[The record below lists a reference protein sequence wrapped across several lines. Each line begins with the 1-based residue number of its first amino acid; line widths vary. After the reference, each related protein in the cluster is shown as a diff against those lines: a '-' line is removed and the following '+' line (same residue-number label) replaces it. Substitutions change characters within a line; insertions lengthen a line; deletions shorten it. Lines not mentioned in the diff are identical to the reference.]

1 ANKERAAGIAKSN
14 NDIVGHVNNGS
25 STSTIDG
32 LANEDANL
40 MIKLKFLTYKSLIF
54 ILVCPYQLRTFL
66 IRNGLSILF
75 KDGPAAYRAYYLR
88 QMKIWGTSAGK
99 QRELSKM
106 LDECLNSRAVYIRR
120 KCGNRQL
127 SSAIYL
133 SEAEPFLEQYAKR
146 SPENQALIGSAGN
159 LVKTED
165 FLAVVEGGVDEEG
178 DLATER
184 EEAPASLSP
193 SVKDTIQ
200 KTEGLI
206 VFFPGIPGCAKSAL
220 CKELLNTPGG
230 LGDDRPVQSLMGDLI
245 K

>member
-1 ANKERAAGIAKSN
+1 MAMYFGKEMEANKERASGIAKSN

-40 MIKLKFLTYKSLIF
+40 MIKLKFLTYK
-54 ILVCPYQLRTFL
+54 LRTFL

-75 KDGPAAYRAYYLR
+75 KDGPAAYRAYYL
-88 QMKIWGTSAGK
+88 
-99 QRELSKM
+99 
-106 LDECLNSRAVYIRR
+106 RAVYIRR

-165 FLAVVEGGVDEEG
+165 FLAVVEGGMDEEG

-184 EEAPASLSP
+184 EEAAASLSP

-200 KTEGLI
+200 KKEGLI
-206 VFFPGIPGCAKSAL
+206 FASIEAH
-220 CKELLNTPGG
+220 
-230 LGDDRPVQSLMGDLI
+230 
-245 K
+245 